1 VSKHKISVRR
11 AAYLY
16 SICRKEIN
24 KSALEKDRLAEKIIK
39 DFALNY
45 PSYGYRMITAKLRLE
60 GHSFNHK
67 KVYRI
72 YKKLQLNFKKS
83 SKSRKLPARKRILEI
98 ANNSNQIWSLD
109 FMSGSV
115 NNRRFRTLNVIDE
128 FARELL
134 EIKILRSIPS
144 NAVIDI
150 LNRIIYNQGRK
161 PLALRI
167 DNGSEFTSYEF
178 TDWAKSND
186 IALFYIQ
193 AGKPYQNC
201 YIERFNG
208 TYRNE
213 VLNKYIFDSLDEL
226 KDVTDDWLYE
236 YNYKRPH
243 SSLGGLPPK
252 IFLKSQQHHDFIE
265 HDVTDINKLEI
276 LANTS

>member
-1 VSKHKISVRR
+1 MDKHKISFRR
-11 AAYLY
+11 AANLFV
-16 SICRKEIN
+16 ICRKELN
-24 KSALEKDRLAEKIIK
+24 KSFLQKKDCEAEKIVK

-60 GHSFNHK
+60 GHHFNHK

-72 YKKLQLNFKKS
+72 YKKLKLNFKKN

-98 ANNSNQIWSLD
+98 ANKSNQIWSLD

-128 FARELL
+128 FAREVLD
-134 EIKILRSIPS
+134 IRVLRSIPS
-144 NAVIDI
+144 TAVIAI
-150 LNRIIYNQGRK
+150 LNQIITNQNRK

-167 DNGSEFTSYEF
+167 DNGSEFTSHEF
-178 TDWAKSND
+178 TAWARDRD

-226 KDVTDDWLYE
+226 KEITDDWLYE
-236 YNYKRPH
+236 YNHKRPH

-252 IFLKSQQHHDFIE
+252 IFLESQRD
-265 HDVTDINKLEI
+265 LI
-276 LANTS
+276 LKI